1 MAKMNIKTHKKKLLV
16 IFSLIIMIISA
27 VSTFVYV
34 REGEKNRGGE
44 IGPQV
49 LSAQESNLD
58 DGNLNDLDQVKNID
72 DVKTLSVLLLGY
84 GGPGHSG
91 AYLTD
96 AIMIA
101 HFNFETKK
109 LAFISIPR
117 DLWVTLPSGKS
128 GKINQAFTMGDRSDM
143 IHSGAQISKQMAE
156 IITGIPID
164 YFVSIDFVGFQ
175 RAIGIELK
183 NITVDVPVTLEDR
196 WYPVL
201 GRELEPCGKTPEEI
215 AELTA
220 KLSGFELEKQFPCRY
235 DHILF
240 PAGKNTMHGSEA
252 LAYVRSRHGSPGG
265 DFSRSQRQKALLL
278 GVRDRLFELDALG
291 NIPGFF
297 RQMIAHT
304 NSDID
309 ISMIEFLSPLLRTAR
324 DLEVIE
330 VTLSTANVLKTG
342 RSSSGQSII
351 LPKSGMNDWGEVKG
365 FVGTAIMYQ

>member
-1 MAKMNIKTHKKKLLV
+1 
-16 IFSLIIMIISA
+16 
-27 VSTFVYV
+27 
-34 REGEKNRGGE
+34 
-44 IGPQV
+44 
-49 LSAQESNLD
+49 
-58 DGNLNDLDQVKNID
+58 
-72 DVKTLSVLLLGY
+72 
-84 GGPGHSG
+84 
-91 AYLTD
+91 
-96 AIMIA
+96 
-101 HFNFETKK
+101 
-109 LAFISIPR
+109 
-117 DLWVTLPSGKS
+117 
-128 GKINQAFTMGDRSDM
+128 
-143 IHSGAQISKQMAE
+143 
-156 IITGIPID
+156 
-164 YFVSIDFVGFQ
+164 
-175 RAIGIELK
+175 
-183 NITVDVPVTLEDR
+183 
-196 WYPVL
+196 VL